1 MMKKGKTLLAVLL
14 MLISVVASASV
25 KIVPE
30 PVEIHEY
37 SGKFTLPSEVTISD
51 FRDGKM
57 VDTYIE
63 LSSKI
68 LKTKGVALKKGG
80 KNSTVKLSIS
90 KKIKGEGEYIIEV
103 GKRDIRI
110 QAADE
115 DALWCGLQTLTQLLS
130 QGVDRQMVIRDEPRF
145 GYRGAMLDCCR
156 HFFSVKDVKSFID
169 MMAVHKL
176 NRFHWHLTEDQG
188 WRIEIK
194 KYPRLT
200 EIGSVRESTYMTNYS
215 GEQCDSFVDKPY
227 GGFYTQDDIREIVKY
242 AQDRHIVTIP
252 EIEIPGH
259 SVAALASYPWLGCT
273 GGPYKVRVKWGISE
287 DVMCIGKET
296 TWQFIR
302 DVLDEVCQLF
312 PGELIHIGGD
322 ETPRKKWSECPDCQ
336 ALMKKE
342 GMTEEAQL
350 QSWITTKVE
359 NYLETKG
366 KRIIGWDEVLE
377 GGVSTKCVVMSWLKG
392 SVGGQKAAGLGNDV
406 IMTDKYHC
414 YFDCYQT
421 DTREGEL
428 FAHKRNIPLEKV
440 WSYNPIGGMDDAS
453 ASHVLGV
460 QCNTWTEHISSMDRV
475 YFMNLPRMAALAEVA
490 WSTPASLSGYQDF
503 LQRLQSSLIPIYQAA
518 GWNFA
523 EFYKKDIK

>member
-1 MMKKGKTLLAVLL
+1 MKAV
-14 MLISVVASASV
+14 
-25 KIVPE
+25 
-30 PVEIHEY
+30 
-37 SGKFTLPSEVTISD
+37 
-51 FRDGKM
+51 
-57 VDTYIE
+57 
-63 LSSKI
+63 
-68 LKTKGVALKKGG
+68 
-80 KNSTVKLSIS
+80 
-90 KKIKGEGEYIIEV
+90 
-103 GKRDIRI
+103 
-110 QAADE
+110 
-115 DALWCGLQTLTQLLS
+115 
-130 QGVDRQMVIRDEPRF
+130 
-145 GYRGAMLDCCR
+145 
-156 HFFSVKDVKSFID
+156 
-169 MMAVHKL
+169 
-176 NRFHWHLTEDQG
+176 TEDQG

-200 EIGSVRESTYMTNYS
+200 EIGSVRAGSYDTNFS
-215 GEQCDSFVDKPY
+215 GEQCDVYHEGPY
-227 GGFYTQDDIREIVKY
+227 GGFYTQDQIREIVKY
-242 AQDRHIVTIP
+242 AQDRHIVTVP

-273 GGPYKVRVKWGISE
+273 GGPYEVRQQWGISK

-296 TWQFIR
+296 TWEFCR
-302 DVLDEVCQLF
+302 NVLEEVCELF
-312 PGELIHIGGD
+312 PGDMIHIGGD
-322 ETPRKKWSECPDCQ
+322 EAPRERWAECPDCQ

-342 GMTEEAQL
+342 GMTSEAQL
-350 QSWITTKVE
+350 QSYITSKVE
-359 NYLETKG
+359 EFLATKG

-377 GGVSTKCVVMSWLKG
+377 GGVSKSCVVMSWAKG
-392 SVGGQKAAGLGNDV
+392 SEGGQKAAALGNDV

-440 WSYNPIGGMDDAS
+440 WNYNPIGGMDDAS